1 MNLHSIFQ
9 AKDSR
14 VRLAKAIV
22 LGFLMALV
30 VGGLTSVTTYLRGGI
45 QTNESTFII
54 SEASYN
60 RGQEQYQSRF
70 IKSTDYNELFIII
83 AFLSGTAIG
92 YLIINQKQNNTLD
105 LTKRN

>member
-30 VGGLTSVTTYLRGGI
+30 VGWLTSVTTYLRGGK
-45 QTNESTFII
+45 QTNESTYVI
-54 SEASYN
+54 SEAIYN
-60 RGQEQYQSRF
+60 NYSERQQIRF

-92 YLIINQKQNNTLD
+92 YLIISQNQNNSSD
-105 LTKRN
+105 LTKWN

>member
-9 AKDSR
+9 AKDNR

-45 QTNESTFII
+45 QTNESTYII
-54 SEASYN
+54 SEAVYN
-60 RGQEQYQSRF
+60 YYSERQQIRF

-92 YLIINQKQNNTLD
+92 YLIISQNQNNSSD
-105 LTKRN
+105 LTKWN